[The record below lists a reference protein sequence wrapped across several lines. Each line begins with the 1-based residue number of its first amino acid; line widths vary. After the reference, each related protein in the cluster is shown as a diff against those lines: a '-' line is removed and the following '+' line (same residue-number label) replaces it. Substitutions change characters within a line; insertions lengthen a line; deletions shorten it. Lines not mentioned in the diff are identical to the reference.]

1 MKKLLFDISPKI
13 ELRLSSVHL
22 GILSMLLLL
31 HVFEVITMDVV
42 FFKGLLFWVAIN
54 LLAFP
59 IARRRF
65 VTPTV
70 ANPKCPYCGSDMVTV
85 ELYCEKCKSTSKAPK
100 ENNNIKT

>member
-1 MKKLLFDISPKI
+1 
-13 ELRLSSVHL
+13 
-22 GILSMLLLL
+22 
-31 HVFEVITMDVV
+31 MDVV